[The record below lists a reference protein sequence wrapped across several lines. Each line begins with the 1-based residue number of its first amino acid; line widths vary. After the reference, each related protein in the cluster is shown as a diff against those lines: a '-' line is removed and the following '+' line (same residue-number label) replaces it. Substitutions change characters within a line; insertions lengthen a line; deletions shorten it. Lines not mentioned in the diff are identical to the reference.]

1 MTCVCTIVQA
11 RKYEF
16 IAMITTPIHSPKK
29 SLTIGV
35 VAERAGVGVETIR
48 FYVRKGLVEQPKR
61 PPGGVRVYPE
71 TTVERLEFIHHAQEL
86 GFTLR
91 EIGELLAL
99 QADPAADCGDVKTRA
114 AEKLVEVE
122 EKLVRLA
129 AMRKTL
135 RQLVDI
141 CPGKG
146 DLDECSIVA
155 ALSISSAA
163 ATAQSAT
170 TIRNATMKSTALN
183 IEGMHCQG
191 CAQTVEMLL
200 AAVPGVKT
208 VMASYADHGAQIFYD
223 PAAVEPEALAAA
235 VARAGYTATVRP

>member
-1 MTCVCTIVQA
+1 MTTSTHN
-11 RKYEF
+11 RKK
-16 IAMITTPIHSPKK
+16 P
-29 SLTIGV
+29 LTIGV
-35 VAERAGVGVETIR
+35 VAERAGVGIETIR

-61 PPGGVRVYPE
+61 PLGGVRTYPE
-71 TTVERLEFIHHAQEL
+71 ATVERLAFIHQAQEL

-99 QADPAADCGDVKTRA
+99 QADPAADCGDVKIRA
-114 AEKLVEVE
+114 AEKLVEVD

-146 DLDECSIVA
+146 ELDECSIVA
-155 ALSISSAA
+155 ALSTSSAA
-163 ATAQSAT
+163 ATALT
-170 TIRNATMKSTALN
+170 TNSSRNTTMKSTELN

-191 CAQTVEMLL
+191 CAKTVEMLL
-200 AAVPGVKT
+200 AAVAGVKT
-208 VMASYADHGAQIFYD
+208 VTASYADHGARIFYD
-223 PAAVEPEALAAA
+223 PATVEPQALAAA
-235 VARAGYTATVRP
+235 VARAGYTATVRV

>member
-1 MTCVCTIVQA
+1 MTTPTHA
-11 RKYEF
+11 RKK
-16 IAMITTPIHSPKK
+16 P
-29 SLTIGV
+29 LTIGG
-35 VAERAGVGVETIR
+35 VAERAGVGIETIR
-48 FYVRKGLVEQPKR
+48 FYVRKGLIEQPSR
-61 PPGGVRVYPE
+61 PLGGVRVYPE

-99 QADPAADCGDVKTRA
+99 QADPAADCGDVKIRA
-114 AEKLVEVE
+114 AEKLVEVD

-146 DLDECSIVA
+146 ELDECSIVA
-155 ALSISSAA
+155 ALSTSTAA
-163 ATAQSAT
+163 ATALST
-170 TIRNATMKSTALN
+170 NSSRNTTMKSTELN

-191 CAQTVEMLL
+191 CAKTVEMLL

-208 VMASYADHGAQIFYD
+208 VTASYTDHGARIFYD
-223 PAAVEPEALAAA
+223 PATVEPQALAEA
-235 VARAGYTATVRP
+235 VARAGYTATVRL

>member
-1 MTCVCTIVQA
+1 MTTSTHN
-11 RKYEF
+11 RKK
-16 IAMITTPIHSPKK
+16 P
-29 SLTIGV
+29 LTIGV
-35 VAERAGVGVETIR
+35 VAERAGVGIETIR

-61 PPGGVRVYPE
+61 PLGGVRTYPE
-71 TTVERLEFIHHAQEL
+71 ATVERLAFIHQAQEL

-99 QADPAADCGDVKTRA
+99 QADPAADCGDVKIRA
-114 AEKLVEVE
+114 AEKLVEVD

-146 DLDECSIVA
+146 ELDECSIVA

-163 ATAQSAT
+163 ATALT
-170 TIRNATMKSTALN
+170 TNSSRNTTMKSTELN

-191 CAQTVEMLL
+191 CAKTVEMLL
-200 AAVPGVKT
+200 AAVAGVKT
-208 VMASYADHGAQIFYD
+208 VTASYADHGARIFYD
-223 PAAVEPEALAAA
+223 PATVEPQALAAA
-235 VARAGYTATVRP
+235 VARAGYTATVRV

>member
-1 MTCVCTIVQA
+1 
-11 RKYEF
+11 
-16 IAMITTPIHSPKK
+16 MITSTYPLKK

-35 VAERAGVGVETIR
+35 VAERAGVSVETIR
-48 FYVRKGLVEQPKR
+48 FYVRKGLIEQPKR
-61 PPGGVRVYPE
+61 PLGGVRIYPE
-71 TTVERLEFIHHAQEL
+71 ATVERLEFIHHAQEL

-99 QADPAADCGDVKTRA
+99 QADPAADCGDVKFRA

-122 EKLVRLA
+122 AKFVRLA

-141 CPGKG
+141 CPGTG
-146 DLDECSIVA
+146 ELDECSIVA
-155 ALSISSAA
+155 ALSTSFAA

-170 TIRNATMKSTALN
+170 STRNAPMKSTALN

-191 CAQTVEMLL
+191 CAKTVEMLL
-200 AAVPGVKT
+200 AAVAGVKT
-208 VMASYADHGAQIFYD
+208 VTASYAKHDARIFYD
-223 PAAVEPEALAAA
+223 PATVEPAALAAA

>member
-1 MTCVCTIVQA
+1 
-11 RKYEF
+11 
-16 IAMITTPIHSPKK
+16 MITSTRPFKK

-35 VAERAGVGVETIR
+35 LAERAGVGVETIR
-48 FYVRKGLVEQPKR
+48 FYARKGLIEQPQR
-61 PPGGVRVYPE
+61 PLGGVRTYSE
-71 TTVERLEFIHHAQEL
+71 ATVERLEYIHHAQEL

-99 QADPAADCGDVKTRA
+99 QADPAADCGDVKHRA

-122 EKLVRLA
+122 SKLIRLA

-135 RQLVDI
+135 RQLVDV
-141 CPGKG
+141 CPGEG

-155 ALSISSAA
+155 ALSAPPAAA
-163 ATAQSAT
+163 ATLPT
-170 TIRNATMKSTALN
+170 TSTRNAAMKSTELN

-191 CAQTVEMLL
+191 CAKTVEMLL

-208 VMASYADHGAQIFYD
+208 ATASFADHGARIFYD
-223 PAAVEPEALAAA
+223 PATVEPQALAAA
-235 VARAGYTATVRP
+235 VERAGYTATVRP